1 MLLLHALF
9 LLLPVILALALC
21 HPGPS
26 PPFFSFNIFAARVT
40 PEKQSLI
47 IDDVLTARMMKRER
61 GGGLKNKSTKSTK
74 EGKN

>member
-1 MLLLHALF
+1 
-9 LLLPVILALALC
+9 
-21 HPGPS
+21 
-26 PPFFSFNIFAARVT
+26 VT

-47 IDDVLTARMMKRER
+47 IDDVLTARMMERER

>member
-1 MLLLHALF
+1 
-9 LLLPVILALALC
+9 
-21 HPGPS
+21 
-26 PPFFSFNIFAARVT
+26 VT